1 MSTEKEPEV
10 PTAVEPL
17 QYSADESTQPR
28 THGDK
33 FRNTETAVDLPHNNM
48 FLVMTGLATTVFLA
62 SLDNT
67 IVTTA
72 LPTITEHLHGTA
84 SDYSWTGVSYASSM
98 LCSGASIPLWGK
110 LSDVVGRK
118 ARRVY
123 LSASLLGLLRSQA
136 ILYPCIALF
145 LLGSGLCGA
154 ATSMSFLIGCRAL
167 QGIGGGGIIV
177 MVQVVLSDIVLL
189 LYERAFSQILGPLL
203 GGILT
208 ERLSWRW
215 IFWINAPTGGIAT
228 LLLMFCLNLNPT
240 RKLTFKEFLQKF
252 DFLGVLLL
260 MSGTGT
266 LLAGFSLAADNGWN
280 SGSTIG
286 LLVAGPVLLLLAG
299 IVESRTTRM
308 AVIPPR
314 LFTTRTT
321 LSLFGLAFFHAIGF
335 MCTNFYLPVMFQGV
349 NGDSPLISG
358 VKMFP
363 VALGG
368 SVATVVIGPIV
379 TATKRTRP
387 FIWSGTA
394 LMTLGAGLLI
404 TLSEKSSLG
413 QEMGFSLI
421 QGLGTGFLFQ
431 PPLIAL
437 QAAMPL
443 KDMAACTG
451 AFYLVRYDQLSSVRP
466 TLIPL
471 STLGSTLGV
480 SLGGVAFQSQLAIRL
495 RAIPALAGTSAEA
508 SILQGNY
515 KDIKL
520 ILPVEL
526 RQQVIVALSRSLRT
540 IYIMLAP
547 LAGTTFLL
555 SLLVRHYSLERNF
568 VQKTRPSEEAVP
580 QIEADEKG
588 GEVAETK

>member
-1 MSTEKEPEV
+1 MSMSA
-10 PTAVEPL
+10 AVEPVPATEATVVPPP
-17 QYSADESTQPR
+17 QYTDASDASTQLQANGTQPTGR
-28 THGDK
+28 AAHGDK
-33 FRNTETAVDLPHNNM
+33 FRATEAAVDLPHNNM

-84 SDYSWTGVSYASSM
+84 SDYSWTGVSYM
-98 LCSGASIPLWGK
+98 LCSGAFIPLWGK

-118 ARRVY
+118 A
-123 LSASLLGLLRSQA
+123 
-136 ILYPCIALF
+136 ILYPSIAIF

-167 QGIGGGGIIV
+167 QGVGGGGIIV
-177 MVQVVLSDIVLL
+177 MVQVVLSDIVSLQDRGK
-189 LYERAFSQILGPLL
+189 YASVIGGCWGVASILGPVL
-203 GGILT
+203 GGIIT
-208 ERLSWRW
+208 ERASWR
-215 IFWINAPTGGIAT
+215 ICFWLNIPTGGLAT
-228 LLLMFCLNLNPT
+228 LLLMFCLNLTPT
-240 RKLTFKEFLQKF
+240 RRLTFEEFMQKF
-252 DFLGVLLL
+252 DFLGIFLL

-266 LLAGFSLAADNGWN
+266 LLAGFSIAADSGWN
-280 SGSTIG
+280 SRVTIG

-321 LSLFGLAFFHAIGF
+321 LSLFGLTFLHAIGF

-349 NGDSPLISG
+349 NGDSPLVSG

-363 VALGG
+363 VALGA
-368 SVATVVIGPIV
+368 SVATVTIGPIV
-379 TATKRTRP
+379 TATKLTRP
-387 FIWSGTA
+387 FIWAGTV
-394 LMTLGAGLLI
+394 LMTIGAGLLI

-413 QEMGFSLI
+413 REMGFSLV
-421 QGLGTGFLFQ
+421 QGVGTGFLFQ

-451 AFYLVRYDQLSSVRP
+451 AFYLVR
-466 TLIPL
+466 
-471 STLGSTLGV
+471 TLGSTMGV
-480 SLGGVAFQSQLAIRL
+480 SLGGVAFQTQLATRL
-495 RAIPALAGTSAEA
+495 RAIPALAGTPAAA

-520 ILPVEL
+520 IVPAEL
-526 RQQVIVALSRSLRT
+526 RQQVVVALSRSLRT

-555 SLLVRHYSLERNF
+555 SLLVRHYTLERNF
-568 VQKTRPSEEAVP
+568 VQKTRPSEEAP
-580 QIEADEKG
+580 PPLGAEADEKG
-588 GEVAETK
+588 GESTEGVEVK

>member
-1 MSTEKEPEV
+1 MSTEKEPQV
-10 PTAVEPL
+10 PAAIAPL
-17 QYSADESTQPR
+17 QYSADKSTQPKS
-28 THGDK
+28 HGAR
-33 FRNTETAVDLPHNNM
+33 FRNTEAAVDLPHNNM

-84 SDYSWTGVSYASSM
+84 SDYSWTGVSYL
-98 LCSGASIPLWGK
+98 LCSGASMPLWGK

-118 ARRVY
+118 P
-123 LSASLLGLLRSQA
+123 

-154 ATSMSFLIGCRAL
+154 ATSMTFLIGCRAL

-177 MVQVVLSDIVLL
+177 MVQVVLSDIVSLQDRGK
-189 LYERAFSQILGPLL
+189 YASVIGGCWGIASILGPLL

-215 IFWINAPTGGIAT
+215 IFWINLPTGGLAT
-228 LLLMFCLNLNPT
+228 LLLTFCLNLNPT
-240 RKLTFKEFLQKF
+240 RKLTFEEFLQKF
-252 DFLGVLLL
+252 DFLGVSLL

-280 SGSTIG
+280 SRSTIG
-286 LLVAGPVLLLLAG
+286 LLVVGPVLLLLAG

-451 AFYLVRYDQLSSVRP
+451 AFYLVR
-466 TLIPL
+466 
-471 STLGSTLGV
+471 TLGSTLGI

-495 RAIPALAGTSAEA
+495 RAIPALTGTSAEA
-508 SILQGNY
+508 SIFQGNY

-540 IYIMLAP
+540 IYIMLTP

-568 VQKTRPSEEAVP
+568 VQKTRPSEEAEP

-588 GEVAETK
+588 GEVGETK

>member
-1 MSTEKEPEV
+1 
-10 PTAVEPL
+10 
-17 QYSADESTQPR
+17 
-28 THGDK
+28 
-33 FRNTETAVDLPHNNM
+33 M

-62 SLDNT
+62 SLDST

-84 SDYSWTGVSYASSM
+84 SDYSWTGVAYASSL

-110 LSDVVGRK
+110 LSDVLGRK
-118 ARRVY
+118 P
-123 LSASLLGLLRSQA
+123 

-154 ATSMSFLIGCRAL
+154 ATASLIAACMDSMSFLIGCRAL

-177 MVQVVLSDIVLL
+177 MVQVVLSDIVSLQDRGK
-189 LYERAFSQILGPLL
+189 YASVIGGCWGIASILGPLL

-215 IFWINAPTGGIAT
+215 IFWINLPTGGLAT
-228 LLLMFCLNLNPT
+228 LLLTFCLNLNPT
-240 RKLTFKEFLQKF
+240 RKLTFEEFLQKF
-252 DFLGVLLL
+252 DFLGVSLL

-280 SGSTIG
+280 SRSTIG
-286 LLVAGPVLLLLAG
+286 LLVVGPVLLLLAG

-451 AFYLVRYDQLSSVRP
+451 AVR
-466 TLIPL
+466 TLIPP
-471 STLGSTLGV
+471 STLGSTLGI

-508 SILQGNY
+508 SIFQGNY

-540 IYIMLAP
+540 IYIMLTP

-568 VQKTRPSEEAVP
+568 VQKTRPSEEAEP
-580 QIEADEKG
+580 QIDADEKG
-588 GEVAETK
+588 GEVGETK